1 MIPEILIVKPFNILK
16 IDQDFLIVYTESG
29 VSTVKDA
36 GLEQVLLALVGRCHE
51 TISASDLRL
60 LFDASSLDL
69 KSAYSYLSVTAR
81 ILSPL
86 ISRKRLVNISIS
98 PSENPISQCLQTV
111 LAGLPE
117 MVLNGEPSSSTLHVL
132 IQEVYRPMAIEAFY
146 ASLDENDAV
155 LTGYNFGGAF
165 YLDAPYSRASG
176 LPCHFCQR
184 EYHLAGAAARYG
196 EAAGQWS
203 ELIRKID
210 RNANHLG
217 GSLPLSEG
225 DRHAILGLV
234 WHSVRRILGI
244 DGISYDRRPG
254 FCAVLNYRTGDIER
268 NLIPHDPDCSCIR
281 ANQSLLNG

>member
-1 MIPEILIVKPFNILK
+1 MIPESVTVKPFNLLK
-16 IDQDFLIVYTESG
+16 IDQDSLIVYTELG
-29 VSTVKDA
+29 VSTVNDA
-36 GLEQVLLALVGRCHE
+36 GLEQVLSVLAGRCRE
-51 TISASDLRL
+51 TISASELRL
-60 LFDASSLDL
+60 LFEANSLDL
-69 KSAYSYLSVTAR
+69 KSAYNYLSVTAR
-81 ILSPL
+81 IVSPS
-86 ISRKRLVNISIS
+86 ISRKRLVNMSIS
-98 PSENPISQCLQTV
+98 SSENQITQCLQSV

-117 MVLNGEPSSSTLHVL
+117 MILNGEASSSTLHVL

-210 RNANHLG
+210 RSASHLG

-234 WHSVRRILGI
+234 WHSVRRLLGI
-244 DGISYDRRPG
+244 DGMSYDRRPG
-254 FCAVLNYRTGDIER
+254 FCAVLSYRTGEIER
-268 NLIPHDPDCSCIR
+268 HLIPHDPDCSCIR
-281 ANQSLLNG
+281 TSQSFLNV